1 MPSGNTSQIPSVFMG
16 PTVSL
21 VTHGLGRRRAV
32 SLLPQRR
39 REGAVGV
46 YGFFFT
52 WLILTKGLLLAYFCT
67 CGTGRESFEDKKHS
81 SDCTFLH
88 LNVQESMVHE
98 LHSYSLVRDLLESYF
113 GFH

>member
-1 MPSGNTSQIPSVFMG
+1 MSSGNTSQIPSIFMG

-46 YGFFFT
+46 YGFFLHMVDIDKRVAT
-52 WLILTKGLLLAYFCT
+52 SLLLYLWDRK
-67 CGTGRESFEDKKHS
+67 GII
-81 SDCTFLH
+81 
-88 LNVQESMVHE
+88 
-98 LHSYSLVRDLLESYF
+98 
-113 GFH
+113 